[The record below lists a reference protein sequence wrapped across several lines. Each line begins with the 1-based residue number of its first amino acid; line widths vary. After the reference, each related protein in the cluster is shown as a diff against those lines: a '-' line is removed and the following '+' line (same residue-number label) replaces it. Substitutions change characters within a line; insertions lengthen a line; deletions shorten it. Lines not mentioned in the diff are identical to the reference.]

1 MTIERENGQ
10 VRVVLDP
17 RDVKLLRH
25 ALERALFIDTPVD
38 EQEAI
43 MAFSNRLLDG
53 LAKHP

>member
-1 MTIERENGQ
+1 MTIEHESGK

-17 RDVKLLRH
+17 REVKLLRH

-43 MAFSNRLLDG
+43 MTFSNRLLDA
-53 LAKHP
+53 LAPRP